1 MSGIARPAAL
11 EALNTSLSKAFQE
24 AMQTPLFTETMGM
37 CTTIPSTSEF
47 NTYAFLATHGGMRE
61 FVGARV
67 LDGMKE
73 RRFTIYN
80 KKYEKTIA
88 VSRDELDDGQVASAQ
103 FAMSQIAYAARVLQE
118 DLLLAVLEGGAAAT
132 VAGTCYDGQ
141 YFFDTDHPTDLDSTG
156 TQRNYYASGLALDAT
171 NLKAAIA
178 LMQAFA
184 GENGR
189 PLGIGQRGLVLLVP
203 PGKWG
208 AALDACEARTVST
221 GGENILASKY
231 NVTPV
236 SWARLSSATRWFLL
250 DLASPGPKPFIYQ
263 PRRAPEFVSKTSP
276 SDDNVFEREE
286 YVWGVSARAGMGYG
300 PWFKAFSA
308 DT

>member
-24 AMQTPLFTETMGM
+24 AMQTPIFSETAGM
-37 CTTIPSTSEF
+37 CTTIPSTTEF
-47 NTYAFLATHGGMRE
+47 NTYGWLASMGGMRE
-61 FVGARV
+61 WLGARIV
-67 LDGMKE
+67 EGMKE

-80 KKYEKTIA
+80 KKYEKT
-88 VSRDELDDGQVASAQ
+88 VGVGVDELDDGSVATAQ
-103 FAMSQIAYAARVLQE
+103 FAMASIATAARVLQE

-141 YFFDTDHPTDLDSTG
+141 YFFDTDHPTDLDGTG
-156 TQRNYYASGLALDAT
+156 TQRNYYSTGLALDAT

-178 LMQAFA
+178 AMQSFK

-189 PLGIGQRGLVLLVP
+189 PLGVGQRGLTLLVA
-203 PGKWG
+203 PGSWG
-208 AALDACEARTVST
+208 AAIDAAEAKTIST

-231 NVTPV
+231 NVKPV
-236 SWARLSSATRWFLL
+236 QWARLTSATRWFLL
-250 DLASPGPKPFIYQ
+250 DLSSPGPAPFIWQ
-263 PRRAPEFVSKTSP
+263 PRLAPQFVSKTSP
-276 SDDNVFEREE
+276 SDDNVFERDE
-286 YVWGVSARAGMGYG
+286 YLWGAKARAGMGYG
-300 PWFKAFSA
+300 MWFKAFSA